1 MQSLSDDPTVNGIM
15 ATSHSNVMIEKSSLT
30 VDRVNGKHQNIQK
43 ETSSDVPIII
53 SDNESDNASLIM
65 H

>member
-1 MQSLSDDPTVNGIM
+1 MQSLSDDPTVNGII
-15 ATSHSNVMIEKSSLT
+15 ATSRSNVMIEKSSLT
-30 VDRVNGKHQNIQK
+30 VDRVNGKYQNIQK